1 MNAHVTS
8 PVFVGR
14 VRESAALDDAF
25 RAARDG
31 SPSAVLLGGEAGVGK
46 SRLVGEFGARARADG
61 ARLLVGGCLELG
73 TEGLP
78 FAPFTAALRGL
89 VRDVG
94 VDGVRDLLPPGAGAE
109 LGRLLPDFG
118 EADADTFTGESR
130 ARLFEL
136 VLTLLE
142 RLAAAAP
149 VVLVVE
155 DAHWADTSTRDLLTF
170 LVRNL
175 GAGAA
180 LLIVTT
186 YRTDE
191 LHRTHPLRPLLSEL
205 ERVPRVRRAEVA
217 RLARNEVAEL
227 VRSVLGAAG
236 TAGVAAEIF
245 ARSDGNPLFAEALLG
260 SRDDPE
266 LPESLRDLLLGAVHR
281 LPEDTQ
287 DILRVAAGGGAR
299 IEHELLAA
307 VAGVDERALTR
318 GLRPAVASNT
328 LVVDGDGYAFRH
340 ALIREAVH
348 DDLLPGERTRLHVRY
363 AEVLEARPE
372 LMPARQR
379 AVTLAH
385 HWHAAHDAGRAL
397 AAAWRAV
404 GETHKS
410 LAYAESLRMAS
421 RVLELWDRVP
431 DAEARAGVPHA
442 EVTGKAVL
450 LADLAGE
457 PGTGIRLATSALADS
472 LDAPANAADP
482 MRTARLYERRGLMAM
497 RLGRDE
503 GIDDLREAARLAPA
517 DPPSRSR
524 CRVLATLAFQLHPLH
539 GTQDEARAAAEEAL
553 SVARAVGDVPVEI
566 KLDLWFAWDELFRDG
581 DVEALFARAE
591 RAAGRAEEAR
601 AFEPL
606 LYALTTRSDILEM
619 YGRSA
624 EAADVAAL
632 GVAKADEYG
641 LARATG
647 TFLAFNT
654 AEPLISLGRWDE
666 ALTVIDRAL
675 AQDPPELTRGSLYF
689 LAGGVAAGRGD
700 LDAAERSARA
710 ARRRIPRGAARRAQ
724 DLFPVC
730 RLDALIAL
738 GQGRPAEALEALG
751 PVLAEVGLPDN
762 SRYALPGL
770 VVAATA
776 CADLGDPG
784 PLAAIRA
791 RAAGIRVYGPVQE
804 AHRLTLVAEAARA
817 EGVLD
822 RHAWDAAVKAWDA
835 LDRPYP
841 LAFALVRAAEA
852 STGHDRD
859 GTAAR
864 LRRAAGIAGD
874 LGAVPLRDHVEL
886 LARRAR
892 VDLGGAPAADPGLGL
907 TPREAEVLRLVAD
920 GRSNR
925 EIAEALVISAKTASV
940 HVSNILAKLGVSTRT
955 EAAAT
960 AHRLRLY
967 D

>member
-8 PVFVGR
+8 PVLVGR
-14 VRESAALDDAF
+14 VQESAALDDAF
-25 RAARDG
+25 RAARNG
-31 SPSAVLLGGEAGVGK
+31 APSAVLLGGEAGVGK
-46 SRLVGEFGARARADG
+46 TRLVGEFAGRARAEG
-61 ARLLVGGCLELG
+61 ARFLVGGCLELG

-89 VRDVG
+89 VREIG
-94 VDGVRDLLPPGAGAE
+94 VDGVREMLPDGAGAE

-118 EADADTFTGESR
+118 EADADSFTGEAR

-142 RLAAAAP
+142 RLAASAP
-149 VVLVVE
+149 VVLVIE

-175 GAGAA
+175 GADAA

-191 LHRTHPLRPLLSEL
+191 LHRTHPLRPLLTEL
-205 ERVPRVRRAEVA
+205 ERVERVRRVPVA
-217 RLARNEVAEL
+217 RLGRDEVAEM
-227 VRSVLGAAG
+227 VRDVLGERWTARAA
-236 TAGVAAEIF
+236 ADVF
-245 ARSDGNPLFAEALLG
+245 ARSEGNPLFVEALLG
-260 SRDDPE
+260 SRDDAA
-266 LPESLRDLLLGAVHR
+266 LPESLRDLLLGAVRR
-281 LPEDTQ
+281 LPEETQ
-287 DILRVAAGGGAR
+287 EILRVAAGGGAR

-307 VAGVDERALTR
+307 VAGIDERVLTR
-318 GLRPAVASNT
+318 GLRPAVAANT

-348 DDLLPGERTRLHVRY
+348 DDLLPGERARLHVRY

-385 HWHAAHDAGRAL
+385 HWFAAHDVGRAL
-397 AAAWRAV
+397 AAAWRAAR
-404 GETHKS
+404 ETRKA

-431 DAEARAGVPHA
+431 DAADRTGVPHA
-442 EVTGKAVL
+442 EVIEAAVT

-457 PGTGIRLATSALADS
+457 TDTGIRLATAGLEETRD
-472 LDAPANAADP
+472 DP
-482 MRTARLYERRGLMAM
+482 VRAARLYERRGLMGM
-497 RLGRDE
+497 RLGRDDAIE
-503 GIDDLREAARLAPA
+503 DLREAARVAPA
-517 DPPSRSR
+517 DPPNRTR
-524 CRVLATLAFQLHPLH
+524 ARVLATLAYQVQALH
-539 GTQDEARAAAEEAL
+539 GMREESRAAAEEAL
-553 SVARAVGDVPVEI
+553 AVARDVGDVPVE
-566 KLDLWFAWDELFRDG
+566 LHLELRFSWDALFRD
-581 DVEALFARAE
+581 DDPEMFLARVDQAAR
-591 RAAGRAEEAR
+591 RAHEVR

-606 LYALTTRSDILEM
+606 LRALTNRADVLEM

-624 EAADVAAL
+624 EAAEVAAL

-641 LARATG
+641 LGRTAG
-647 TFLAFNT
+647 TFLAINT

-666 ALTVIDRAL
+666 ALTVIDRAF
-675 AQDPPELTRGSLYF
+675 AQDPPALFQGSLNF
-689 LAGGVAAGRGD
+689 LMGGIAVERGD
-700 LDAAERSARA
+700 LDGAERAAKA
-710 ARRRIPRGAARRAQ
+710 ARTRIAHGAARRAQ

-738 GQGRPAEALEALG
+738 GRGRPAQALEALG
-751 PVLAEVGLPDN
+751 PVLADLGLPDD

-776 CADLGDPG
+776 CADLGDTG
-784 PLAAIRA
+784 PLAAVRA
-791 RAAGIRVYGPVQE
+791 RAAGIRIYGPVQE
-804 AHRLTLVAEAARA
+804 AHRLSLLAESARA

-822 RHAWDAAVKAWDA
+822 RDAWEAAAKAWDA
-835 LDRPYP
+835 LDRPQP
-841 LAFALVRAAEA
+841 LAWALTRAAKA
-852 STGHDRD
+852 TAGVDRD
-859 GTAAR
+859 AAASL
-864 LRRAAGIAGD
+864 LRRAAGLAGE
-874 LGAVPLRDHVEL
+874 LGAVPLREHIGL

-892 VDLGGAPAADPGLGL
+892 LALGDGEAPSRPGLGL
-907 TPREAEVLRLVAD
+907 TPREAEVLRLVAE

-925 EIAEALVISAKTASV
+925 DIAGALFISAKTASV

-960 AHRLRLY
+960 AHRLRLFE
-967 D
+967 